1 MPYQDWYTTATNA
14 ASNQGLPPALVP
26 PTGSFIAQQRQPLVP
41 INAEPV
47 GEVQNTNQSQQ
58 PSTFAGSSLRTAGR
72 FEKSNAFV
80 NPMDINRAI
89 TGGASN
95 DIVTE
100 RRTIPQ
106 RSMGGKG
113 GTNTMSQEQMMPYDY
128 QTESRVGDQMESLYS
143 STYKL

>member
-26 PTGSFIAQQRQPLVP
+26 PTGSFIAPQRQPLVP

-89 TGGASN
+89 TGVASN

-106 RSMGGKG
+106 RVKSSIE
-113 GTNTMSQEQMMPYDY
+113 TNTMSQEQMMPYDY
-128 QTESRVGDQMESLYS
+128 QTESRVGDPMESLYS

>member
-26 PTGSFIAQQRQPLVP
+26 PTGSFIAPQRQPLVP

-47 GEVQNTNQSQQ
+47 GEVQNTNQNQQ

-106 RSMGGKG
+106 RVKSSIE
-113 GTNTMSQEQMMPYDY
+113 TNIMSQEQMMPYDY
-128 QTESRVGDQMESLYS
+128 QTESRVGDPMESLYS

>member
-26 PTGSFIAQQRQPLVP
+26 PTGSFIAPQRQPLVP

-47 GEVQNTNQSQQ
+47 GEVQNTNQNQQ

-89 TGGASN
+89 VTRAN
-95 DIVTE
+95 DA
-100 RRTIPQ
+100 
-106 RSMGGKG
+106 
-113 GTNTMSQEQMMPYDY
+113 
-128 QTESRVGDQMESLYS
+128 L
-143 STYKL
+143 